1 MDTMGL
7 SFPAAL
13 DPRGD
18 IAAVYG
24 IEAFPTTY
32 LIDRNG
38 GIVARLVGAINW
50 DTPELEGLFE
60 ALLKVPA
67 TTDSGFPD
75 NESP

>member
-1 MDTMGL
+1 MDTMDL

-24 IEAFPTTY
+24 IDAFPTTY

-50 DTPELEGLFE
+50 DVPELAGLFE
-60 ALLKVPA
+60 ALLKDPA
-67 TTDSGFPD
+67 A
-75 NESP
+75 E